1 MPDSEYA
8 SLLADGSFERQTGL
22 KRLLPGTLF
31 GRALLIMVTPVVL
44 TQLVATWIFYDRHW
58 ENITRRLGFA
68 VAAEIALVIDGIQ
81 HTSDPKAR
89 NRILDKALTA
99 TDLII
104 TIEPE
109 TRLPA
114 SGRPAIGMVGPSMV
128 ERTLGLAIAER
139 VRLPYTIDARLSREW
154 YEIRVQL
161 PEGVLR
167 VLAPGRRLFSP
178 TTYIFI
184 LWMVGSALVL
194 FAIAII
200 FMRNQIRSIGRLA
213 IVADSFGKGRDVPDF
228 KPEGAA
234 EVRQAAAAFLVMRER
249 IQRQMKQRTEM
260 LAGVSQD
267 LRTPLTR
274 MKLALAMLGESQD
287 IEDLKGDVAE
297 MQTMIEAYLAFARG
311 EGTEPPEPTD
321 LGKLLGEV
329 VIGARR
335 AGGVVELEDPLDPLT
350 LPLRANAFRRCLTNL
365 LANSRLHAETVWLRA
380 GHRDPVTIEIVL
392 DDDGPGIPE
401 SAREDVFKPFFRLD
415 SSRNSETGGAGLGL
429 AITRDIVRSHGG
441 EITLDDSPQGG
452 LRVIIRLPV

>member
-1 MPDSEYA
+1 MPESEYA
-8 SLLADGSFERQTGL
+8 GLIATGTCQRRGF
-22 KRLLPGTLF
+22 KRLLPGSLF
-31 GRALLIMVTPVVL
+31 GRVLLIMITPVVL
-44 TQLVATWIFYDRHW
+44 TQMVATWIFYERHW
-58 ENITRRLGFA
+58 ENMTRRLGFA
-68 VAAEIALVIDGIQ
+68 VAAEIGLVIDAL
-81 HTSDPKAR
+81 HHAPDDKAR
-89 NRILDKALTA
+89 ARILDETVRVA
-99 TDLII
+99 DLVI
-104 TIEPE
+104 TVEPGA
-109 TRLPA
+109 RLAADPQPPA
-114 SGRPAIGMVGPSMV
+114 SMV
-128 ERTLGLAIAER
+128 ERTLGLAISER
-139 VRLPYTIDARLSREW
+139 VQLPYTIDSRLSREW

-194 FAIAII
+194 FAIAIA
-200 FMRNQIRSIGRLA
+200 FMRNQIRSIRRLA
-213 IVADSFGKGRDVPDF
+213 IAADSFGKGRDVPDF
-228 KPEGAA
+228 KPEGAN

-260 LAGVSQD
+260 LAGVSHD

-297 MQTMIEAYLAFARG
+297 METMIEAYLAFARG
-311 EGTEPPEPTD
+311 EGAEPVETAD
-321 LGKLLGEV
+321 LARLLGEAAT
-329 VIGARR
+329 GARR
-335 AGGVVELEDPLDPLT
+335 AGGRVELETAGALT
-350 LPLRANAFRRCLTNL
+350 LPLRVNAFRRCLTNL
-365 LANSRLHAETVWLRA
+365 LANSRRHADGVWLAARR
-380 GHRDPVTIEIVL
+380 RDDATIEIVL

-401 SAREDVFKPFFRLD
+401 HAREDVFKPFFRLD

-429 AITRDIVRSHGG
+429 AIARDVVRSHGG